1 MDKELEKWF
10 EQKKE
15 YDLEVS
21 CYGTDPYVDENQDIF
36 DINLSDDPI
45 MDDTIKFI
53 FRVSESGV
61 DET

>member
-15 YDLEVS
+15 YDMEISV
-21 CYGTDPYVDENQDIF
+21 YGTDPYVDENHDIF
-36 DINLSDDPI
+36 DIDLSEDPV
-45 MDDTIKFI
+45 MEDTIKFM